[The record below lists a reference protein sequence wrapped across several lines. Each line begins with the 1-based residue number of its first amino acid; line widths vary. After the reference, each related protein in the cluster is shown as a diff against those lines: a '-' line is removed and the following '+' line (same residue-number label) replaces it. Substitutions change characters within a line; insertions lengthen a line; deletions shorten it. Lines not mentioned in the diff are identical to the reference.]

1 LNSVTSPKLQYSELI
16 SILNQFTLD
25 EHEKFLSKFL
35 TLFRQI
41 DLDHDGVITDHE
53 FVDLYTR
60 MNLKISNLTSDKAA
74 QDQNFRQHLDQETN
88 NFLDILD
95 PYQSDKITFSDV
107 VKLFSSQI
115 VDDKKRNNYLAE
127 QKNFDLE
134 PIPENEGQEGNMLDK
149 T

>member
-1 LNSVTSPKLQYSELI
+1 MTSPKLQYSELI

-134 PIPENEGQEGNMLDK
+134 PIPEHEGLVVLR
-149 T
+149 

>member
-1 LNSVTSPKLQYSELI
+1 MTSPKLQYSELI

>member
-1 LNSVTSPKLQYSELI
+1 MTSPKLQYSELI

-95 PYQSDKITFSDV
+95 PYQSGKITFSDV